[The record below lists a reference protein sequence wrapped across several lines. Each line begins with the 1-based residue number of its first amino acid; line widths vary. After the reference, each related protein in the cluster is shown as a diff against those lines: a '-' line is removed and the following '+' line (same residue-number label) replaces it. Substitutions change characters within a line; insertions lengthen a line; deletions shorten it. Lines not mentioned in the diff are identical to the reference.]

1 MRSPHGFACT
11 ECETG
16 AILLQATKEKVA
28 ALMQIAELKAA
39 AEAAKSPVGRSDT
52 AEDGPA
58 ARKLAVPSAAGK
70 ASTAAVATAAAQ
82 QAEHRRGWWGSPLT
96 S

>member
-1 MRSPHGFACT
+1 MKQMEYKGCPV
-11 ECETG
+11 
-16 AILLQATKEKVA
+16 LLQATKEKVA

-39 AEAAKSPVGRSDT
+39 AEAAKSVGRSDT
-52 AEDGPA
+52 AEDGSA
-58 ARKLAVPSAAGK
+58 APKLAVPGAAGK
-70 ASTAAVATAAAQ
+70 TSTAAAAAAAAAQ